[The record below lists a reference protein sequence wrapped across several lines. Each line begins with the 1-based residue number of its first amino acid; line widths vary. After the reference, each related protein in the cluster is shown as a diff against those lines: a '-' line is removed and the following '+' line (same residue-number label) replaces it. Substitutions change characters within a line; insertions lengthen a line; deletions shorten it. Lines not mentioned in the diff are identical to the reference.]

1 MVTIRRIH
9 LSKLSLRGGNYICMN
24 GHDIVNSKIDVAE
37 SELMRILRHIENP
50 DIKSVYGKKQ
60 YSLDSIISL
69 KVGKNVKKYRKL
81 MGRNGK
87 LTIVYVD
94 ADGHVIDVA
103 TYVSQIT
110 GAGHSR
116 SQKSFFIRTDVVS
129 KVDEIL
135 RCGIS
140 QYKEYAKPSKWNAYY
155 GMVAT
160 DSVAVTLP
168 NIVVIDNFKKMI
180 REQCDI
186 VQEYGPQKYRVRN
199 DELTDIE
206 MTPFDGEG
214 LVTPDMARKWA
225 EEIGCN
231 YLPSG
236 FQFRAIPGVKG
247 MLFTFDFKQ
256 FAEEYDV
263 STIRDIW
270 GDEWNV
276 FDDEI
281 DCVMTKSQ
289 FKFYDQYKSYR
300 EWLNCFKTKIGGYQ
314 RTFNISDIAEGV
326 NSIKRNMMISYQP
339 LQTISFTDK
348 EIEAVC
354 ESTIQTYTSF
364 CTDPNEFIR
373 FRGLR
378 DCSLSKSGDELPPYY
393 TALSH
398 DQLLFADPYIRS
410 KVFNDLSGL
419 KNRILSGKIYVR
431 GNYQILAVDLFA
443 LCQYA
448 FGLPPTGLLK
458 KGEVY
463 SLFWNQKLDAGRD
476 AMVIDVIRNPHINH
490 EHRLCQLANNEET
503 KKWYRYQ
510 TTGIIANIYDSLL
523 LALNGADCDGDH
535 VGTVYDPNIIAA
547 VEREKLSGNA
557 RTVVFEPY
565 VSGTSKNSLRV
576 DDVRGLMEVNL
587 RSFENS
593 IGDVINAITKL
604 WNCNLTPEIR
614 DSIKIMSVIGALT
627 IDFAKT
633 GQAVE
638 IPTEIKMYLRSIK
651 KPYHLRYQP
660 KNKRLDDEEKRSL
673 KNARDFQLDIS
684 KDTLKFGD
692 APSNVNRLCH
702 YLEERLADAEF
713 IQPKE
718 EFEFT
723 MLLSSIP
730 SIKREF
736 RSLAVRLQGMYHKFS
751 TEYNMIMA
759 KSESGKR
766 DCKNHY
772 SFFYR
777 YCRDCFIDAAGNIDT
792 ALDMLLILYY
802 TDKWFIGKSKDI
814 MWNAFGTELTKRCQ
828 GNFSSSIVDINR
840 IQERKKK
847 KNEIFCKEKK
857 RRENAKCVAIK
868 SIIPLETFF
877 NVEDK
882 LCIMRQIQKR
892 NQLPDGRE
900 LTTKDTVTVRRL
912 LAILLILQRMHGGS
926 LTLYSNRMDDLT
938 VSTIARL
945 IAIDH
950 RKITTAMRWLKA
962 LGALDISEDSMKNI
976 RLSVKVEDHIGTD
989 IYRGSDYNEA
999 AKVVKRS
1006 FR

>member
-1 MVTIRRIH
+1 
-9 LSKLSLRGGNYICMN
+9 MN
-24 GHDIVNSKIDVAE
+24 ERDSINSKIDVAE
-37 SELMRILRHIENP
+37 SELMRILKHIENP
-50 DIKSVYGKKQ
+50 VVKSVYGKVQ
-60 YSLDSIISL
+60 YSLNTIISL
-69 KVGKNVKKYRKL
+69 KVGKNIKKYRKL

-87 LTIVYVD
+87 LTIVDVD

-168 NIVVIDNFKKMI
+168 NIVVIDDFKKAI

-186 VQEYGPQKYRVRN
+186 VQEYEPQKYRVRN

-206 MTPFDGEG
+206 ITPFDGEG
-214 LVTPDMARKWA
+214 LVTPDMAKKWA

-236 FQFRAIPGVKG
+236 FQFRAIPGIKG

-263 STIRDIW
+263 RIITDIW
-270 GDEWNV
+270 GHEWDV
-276 FDDEI
+276 FDDGI
-281 DCVMTKSQ
+281 DCILTKSQ
-289 FKFYDQYKSYR
+289 FKFYEQYGSYE
-300 EWLNCFKTKIGGYQ
+300 EWLSCFKTGIGSYQ
-314 RTFNISDIAEGV
+314 RTFNISDITEDI
-326 NSIKRNMMISYQP
+326 NSIKPNMMISYQP

-348 EIEAVC
+348 EIEDVC

-364 CTDPNEFIR
+364 CTDSHEFIR

-378 DCSLSKSGDELPPYY
+378 DCSTVPKSDELPPYY
-393 TALSH
+393 TALLHNQS
-398 DQLLFADPYIRS
+398 LFADQYIRT
-410 KVFNDLSGL
+410 KIFNDLSGL

-448 FGLPPTGLLK
+448 FGLSPTGLLQES
-458 KGEVY
+458 EVY
-463 SLFWNQKLDAGRD
+463 SYYWNQKLNVERD
-476 AMVIDVIRNPHINH
+476 TMVVDIIRNPHINH

-503 KKWYRYQ
+503 QKWYKYQ

-535 VGTVYDPNIIAA
+535 VGTVYDSNIIAA

-557 RTVVFEPY
+557 RTVVFEPC
-565 VSGTSKNSLRV
+565 VSETRNNGLRV

-638 IPTEIKMYLRSIK
+638 IPMEIRDYLRNIK
-651 KPYHLRYQP
+651 KPHHLRYQP
-660 KNKRLDDEEKRSL
+660 KNKSLVDEEKRSL
-673 KNARDFQLDIS
+673 NNARDFQLDIS
-684 KDTLKFGD
+684 KNALKFGD
-692 APSNVNRLCH
+692 APSNVNRLCY

-713 IQPKE
+713 IAPKE

-723 MLLSSIP
+723 MLLSSTP
-730 SIKREF
+730 PIKRQF

-751 TEYNMIMA
+751 AEYNMSIT
-759 KSESGKR
+759 KSESDKQ

-777 YCRDCFIDAAGNIDT
+777 YCRDCFIDAVGNIDT

-802 TDKWFIGKSKDI
+802 TDNWFISKSKDI
-814 MWNAFGTELTKRCQ
+814 MWNAFGVELIKRCK
-828 GNFSSSIVDINR
+828 GYFSSGMVDINM
-840 IQERKKK
+840 IQKRKKK
-847 KNEIFCKEKK
+847 KNEILCKEK
-857 RRENAKCVAIK
+857 RRRASSKCVTIN
-868 SIIPLETFF
+868 SIIPSEVFF

-882 LCIMRQIQKR
+882 LCIMKQVKKR

-926 LTLYSNRMDDLT
+926 LTFYSNKVDDLT